1 MLRPRRSRFKGL
13 SINRLIPNILT
24 MLALCAGLTAIRFGL
39 QEQWEW
45 AVFAVIVA
53 AVLDALD
60 GRIAR
65 LLGGTS
71 RFGAELDS
79 LSDFVSFGVA
89 PAILLFF
96 WTMRDARGVGWALV
110 LLFSICCA
118 LRLARFNITSGNPDL
133 PPWAYN
139 YFTGV
144 PAPAAAGLALL
155 PMMLTF
161 VVGPGVFDLP
171 VVNAVVVAGV
181 ALLMISRIPTY
192 SLKQVKVPNR
202 YVVPMLVAVGLVAAF
217 LATAHW
223 ATISAL
229 MIAYLVSIP
238 FSLRSFRHLRREAE
252 RIQAHGHHARPEAV
266 EDAAGDPEGEEG
278 GDEADDEADD
288 RG

>member
-110 LLFSICCA
+110 LLFSVCCA